1 MYTKLLRYLNAD
13 FTLGNCLFGSVE
25 LTKNTDPN
33 TYKHSG
39 YGIVF
44 NSRLKFSFRYGA
56 MRKTFFIFGAN
67 MSSSVNID
75 NINKDI
81 LIIVEGTT

>member
-25 LTKNTDPN
+25 LIKNTDPD

-44 NSRLKFSFRYGA
+44 NSRLKFSFKYGA
-56 MRKTFFIFGAN
+56 MRKTFLYLELIWAHLW
-67 MSSSVNID
+67 
-75 NINKDI
+75 I
-81 LIIVEGTT
+81 LIIKIKIS